1 MKKYEPWQPPRF
13 GEKLPNEVTVYTVA
27 IGNVPILPNKK
38 VKEFFRWVESL
49 DGFVGIRPEYPRGTL
64 LLFETENDAKGARNL
79 IRAKGENVGNNICE
93 CFIDKKYVDA
103 ARERRNK

>member
-38 VKEFFRWVESL
+38 VKVIF
-49 DGFVGIRPEYPRGTL
+49 
-64 LLFETENDAKGARNL
+64 
-79 IRAKGENVGNNICE
+79 
-93 CFIDKKYVDA
+93 KKLVDWS
-103 ARERRNK
+103 